1 MNQVKENFLKNVNSS
16 DMLGV
21 VECITIAE
29 NAGLLVEVVHTALM
43 EMKQNPKS
51 TPLLCL
57 QIALEDWDI

>member
-29 NAGLLVEVVHTALM
+29 NAGLLVEVVYTAIM

-51 TPLLCL
+51 SPLLCL